1 MYDTIL
7 IDLDNTILDFDAAE
21 KDSFKKIIE
30 VIELNYKDEL
40 LQQYKKINRSL
51 WNSLEQGKISKE
63 IVLNTR
69 FSEFFKLYD
78 INVDGREI
86 EKIYRSYLDDS
97 SALIPNAE
105 YTLTELKKK
114 GKRIY
119 SASNGVSS
127 TQLKRLSNA
136 GIVDL
141 FDGHFI
147 SDRIKHEKPSPYFFD
162 YCIKNI
168 CGVHNTSIIMVG
180 DSPTSDI
187 QGSVNAGID
196 SCFYQHNKSIICN
209 YAKYTIRDISELLNI
224 V

>member
-1 MYDTIL
+1 MYNIIL

-21 KDSFKKIIE
+21 KDSFKKITEKIG
-30 VIELNYKDEL
+30 LKYNDEL
-40 LQQYKKINRSL
+40 LQQYKKINKSL
-51 WNSLEQGKISKE
+51 WDSLEQGKISKE

-86 EKIYRSYLDDS
+86 EKTYRSYLDNS
-97 SALIPNAE
+97 SDLIPNAK
-105 YTLTELKKK
+105 YTLTELKNK

-119 SASNGVSS
+119 SASNGVYS
-127 TQLKRLSNA
+127 TQIKRLSNA
-136 GIVDL
+136 GIIDL

-147 SDRIKHEKPSPYFFD
+147 SDRIKYEKPSPCFFD
-162 YCIKNI
+162 FCIKNI
-168 CGVHNTSIIMVG
+168 HGVHNPSIIMVG

-187 QGSVNAGID
+187 QGAVNAGID
-196 SCFYQHNKSIICN
+196 SCFYQHNKNVICT
-209 YAKYTIRDISELLNI
+209 YAKYTIHDISELLDI